1 MRAQDLAGA
10 GKFNEAIAQY
20 QEAVQLDPKFGR
32 AYSGWATAEFRAGRP
47 EDADQLWKKAIT
59 QIERMTEREKYRTL
73 GAYYLGPGAND
84 EQGLE
89 NYRLLVEKYPL
100 DGIGMNNL
108 AVAYFRNLDFKRA
121 FEQGE
126 KAKAIYSNGNTRSNL
141 ALYAM
146 YASNF
151 DAAAAE
157 ARKALE
163 VAPFDKSY
171 LPIAIAALAAG
182 KPDEARA
189 AYDQMAKVSTR
200 GASIASMGRADVDMY
215 LGRYERAGTELE
227 TGAASD
233 DAVKLVA
240 PRALKLI
247 ALAEAAA
254 ASGKS
259 PAEVLKLVSEAVA
272 SSSADAVLVPAG
284 RLSMAAG
291 RADTA
296 AGYAATLGKQVRKRS
311 RALSAVIRA
320 EMSLASKKPLEAIDI
335 LTAARSL
342 ADLWLVRYT
351 LGRAYVEQGRFAEAV
366 AEFDEC
372 QKRLGETADVFLDDW
387 PTFRYSVPL
396 KYWLGRAQEGLGIK
410 DAAAKN
416 YQAYLD
422 LRSQVPGDALA
433 TDARKRISH

>member
-1 MRAQDLAGA
+1 
-10 GKFNEAIAQY
+10 
-20 QEAVQLDPKFGR
+20 
-32 AYSGWATAEFRAGRP
+32 
-47 EDADQLWKKAIT
+47 
-59 QIERMTEREKYRTL
+59 
-73 GAYYLGPGAND
+73 
-84 EQGLE
+84 
-89 NYRLLVEKYPL
+89 
-100 DGIGMNNL
+100 
-108 AVAYFRNLDFKRA
+108 
-121 FEQGE
+121 
-126 KAKAIYSNGNTRSNL
+126 
-141 ALYAM
+141 
-146 YASNF
+146 
-151 DAAAAE
+151 
-157 ARKALE
+157 
-163 VAPFDKSY
+163 
-171 LPIAIAALAAG
+171 
-182 KPDEARA
+182 
-189 AYDQMAKVSTR
+189 
-200 GASIASMGRADVDMY
+200 MGRADVDMY
-215 LGRYERAGTELE
+215 LGRYERAGAELE

-233 DAVKLVA
+233 DAGKLVA

-272 SSSADAVLVPAG
+272 LSSADAVLRARG

-296 AGYAATLGKQVRKRS
+296 AGYAATLEKQVRKRS

-366 AEFDEC
+366 AELDEC
-372 QKRLGETADVFLDDW
+372 QKRIGETADVFLDDW

-410 DAAAKN
+410 DARREELPGVSRPAIAGAGRRACDGRTQAHLPITLTDCAAR
-416 YQAYLD
+416 A
-422 LRSQVPGDALA
+422 RSW
-433 TDARKRISH
+433 